1 MVLVAD
7 PLAGGVMA
15 DDPVVP
21 SDPDPAAA
29 AAAAIQAWE
38 ALGRPRIPVAVNE
51 HGQAYK
57 TVVDL
62 AAFLRTTDPTTA
74 AERAAAIAWV
84 WERQAP

>member
-1 MVLVAD
+1 MV
-7 PLAGGVMA
+7 

-21 SDPDPAAA
+21 SDPDSAAA
-29 AAAAIQAWE
+29 TVAAIQAWE

-51 HGQAYK
+51 HGQVEK

-62 AAFLRTTDPTTA
+62 AAFLRTTDSTTA

-84 WERQAP
+84 REQMQP

>member
-15 DDPVVP
+15 DDLVVP

-38 ALGRPRIPVAVNE
+38 ALGRPRIPIAVNE
-51 HGQAYK
+51 HGQ
-57 TVVDL
+57 V
-62 AAFLRTTDPTTA
+62 
-74 AERAAAIAWV
+74 
-84 WERQAP
+84 